1 MGRCYYYGNE
11 SAELKAVEKK
21 EKTPV
26 EKESD
31 NVIKRIIIDDDTELV
46 IEKDTVYEIDRKC
59 VECKKNKEFVI
70 KTAYEL

>member
-26 EKESD
+26 
-31 NVIKRIIIDDDTELV
+31 
-46 IEKDTVYEIDRKC
+46 
-59 VECKKNKEFVI
+59 KKNHNR
-70 KTAYEL
+70 

>member
-46 IEKDTVYEIDRKC
+46 IEKDTVYEI
-59 VECKKNKEFVI
+59 NKGRCR
-70 KTAYEL
+70 

>member
-11 SAELKAVEKK
+11 SAELKAVENK

-31 NVIKRIIIDDDTELV
+31 NVIKRIIIDDDT
-46 IEKDTVYEIDRKC
+46 DYEIDRKC
-59 VECKKNKEFVI
+59 VECKKNKGRCR
-70 KTAYEL
+70 

>member
-31 NVIKRIIIDDDTELV
+31 
-46 IEKDTVYEIDRKC
+46 KC
-59 VECKKNKEFVI
+59 DKKES
-70 KTAYEL
+70 

>member
-46 IEKDTVYEIDRKC
+46 IEDTVYEIDRKC
-59 VECKKNKEFVI
+59 VECKKNKGRCR
-70 KTAYEL
+70 

>member
-46 IEKDTVYEIDRKC
+46 IEKDTVYVRKTR
-59 VECKKNKEFVI
+59 EDADKAEFVI

>member
-46 IEKDTVYEIDRKC
+46 IEKDTVYEIDRKW
-59 VECKKNKEFVI
+59 VECKKNKGRCR
-70 KTAYEL
+70 

>member
-59 VECKKNKEFVI
+59 VECKKNKERCR
-70 KTAYEL
+70 

>member
-46 IEKDTVYEIDRKC
+46 IEKYTVYEIDRKC
-59 VECKKNKEFVI
+59 VECKKNKGRCR
-70 KTAYEL
+70 

>member
-31 NVIKRIIIDDDTELV
+31 NVIKRIIIELV

-59 VECKKNKEFVI
+59 VECKKNKGRCR
-70 KTAYEL
+70 

>member
-46 IEKDTVYEIDRKC
+46 IEKDTVYEIESKC
-59 VECKKNKEFVI
+59 QEFKKK
-70 KTAYEL
+70 KGRCR

>member
-46 IEKDTVYEIDRKC
+46 TVYEIDRKC
-59 VECKKNKEFVI
+59 VECKKNKGRCR
-70 KTAYEL
+70 

>member
-46 IEKDTVYEIDRKC
+46 YRK
-59 VECKKNKEFVI
+59 I
-70 KTAYEL
+70 GL

>member
-59 VECKKNKEFVI
+59 VECKKKQGKMQI
-70 KTAYEL
+70 KLSF

>member
-11 SAELKAVEKK
+11 SAELKAVENK

-59 VECKKNKEFVI
+59 VECKKNKRRCR
-70 KTAYEL
+70 

>member
-31 NVIKRIIIDDDTELV
+31 NVIKRIIIDDD
-46 IEKDTVYEIDRKC
+46 KA
-59 VECKKNKEFVI
+59 EFLI